1 MNRTKL
7 YAAEATGRST
17 GETVITAWVVTVLLM
32 PMKIPD
38 AMTAGMSTAL
48 SVVQIAMTRT
58 ITANAARFRY
68 IVLAMPNR
76 PCRRGRAE
84 HGEQGDEDA
93 PAGEDQAEPDGA
105 QVHRERRVAR
115 AP

>member
-7 YAAEATGRST
+7 YADEATGRST

-38 AMTAGMSTAL
+38 AITAG
-48 SVVQIAMTRT
+48 
-58 ITANAARFRY
+58 FRY

-76 PCRRGRAE
+76 AWSRGAPNTANRATRMPQPVKTSPSLI
-84 HGEQGDEDA
+84 GLRFIGN
-93 PAGEDQAEPDGA
+93 GA
-105 QVHRERRVAR
+105 YPSTVKKPQL
-115 AP
+115 